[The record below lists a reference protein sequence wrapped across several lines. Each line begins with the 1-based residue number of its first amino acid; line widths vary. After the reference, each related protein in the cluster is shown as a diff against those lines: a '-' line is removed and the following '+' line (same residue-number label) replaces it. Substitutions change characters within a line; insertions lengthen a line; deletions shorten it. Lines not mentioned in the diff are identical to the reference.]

1 MNAVCKKAV
10 PILNYRLSDVVMFA
24 SSFQDVIYLH
34 ISPQIQNRQQEK
46 NKNKNKRSPQK
57 SSGFTLKNLKFYL
70 YQWPFRPYLA
80 CYHVGC

>member
-10 PILNYRLSDVVMFA
+10 PVLNYRLSDVVMFA

-46 NKNKNKRSPQK
+46 NKNKNKRSP
-57 SSGFTLKNLKFYL
+57 
-70 YQWPFRPYLA
+70 
-80 CYHVGC
+80 